1 MPPAPGIE
9 KKFRRW
15 NVVVIAI
22 LVFFVLGVFVIAKAP
37 APSTTASG
45 AVSTGPPVPH
55 LHTTNPRALSLGP
68 TITRELGSLLC
79 LGASAARLKS
89 GRDEGAGAI
98 SR

>member
-45 AVSTGPPVPH
+45 AVSTSLKAGRAAGSAPSH
-55 LHTTNPRALSLGP
+55 DKSKSAQPR
-68 TITRELGSLLC
+68 THNQT
-79 LGASAARLKS
+79 
-89 GRDEGAGAI
+89 
-98 SR
+98 

>member
-45 AVSTGPPVPH
+45 AANTSLKAGRAAGFAPSHAKPESAQPRTH
-55 LHTTNPRALSLGP
+55 NHT
-68 TITRELGSLLC
+68 
-79 LGASAARLKS
+79 
-89 GRDEGAGAI
+89 
-98 SR
+98 